1 MAELVKT
8 THLLGQL
15 GADAARMQ
23 SLSYS
28 MEQMGFKDTATR
40 LDADAV
46 ILLNMQDRLKAALRE
61 DGVSIGG

>member
-8 THLLGQL
+8 IQLVGEL

-23 SLSYS
+23 SLSFS
-28 MEQMGFKDTATR
+28 MNGMGFKDTAKR

-46 ILLNMQDRLKAALRE
+46 ILLKMQERLMAALRE
-61 DGVSIGG
+61 DGVKLGG